1 MNLAL
6 LADRDLAERG
16 ERERLWFEERSYTN
30 RELHDASCR
39 LAGSFAQLGISQD
52 DRVVVLMPNCP
63 EVLISYPAIWRVGA
77 VVVPVLFMLE
87 ADELSYILQNSQ
99 AKAVITTPELLAKVR
114 HAQGDRALHVI
125 VVTHGQNEVSAPC
138 LRFESLAQLGEPLL
152 EAAARAPD
160 DLAVVLYTSGTT
172 GQPKGVMQTHNNL
185 SANALNSWN
194 TAVEKDP
201 GVSLLVLPLAHTFGL
216 SALVSGYLFGGRAVL
231 VRKFVP
237 HEALAMIERHRV
249 TVMAGV
255 PTMFMYMLMTPG
267 SFDTSSVRR
276 WIVGAAPM
284 PTEQL
289 QKFEQRFGGRMLV
302 GYGLTEA
309 SPTIAVEREEEPRKP
324 GSTGRPVEGVR
335 VRIVDE
341 ARCELPQ
348 GQVGEICAAGEN
360 ITRGYLGM
368 PEATAECFQDGW
380 LYTGDMGYLDDDGVL
395 FVVERKKDLIIRG
408 GLNVYPK
415 DVEEVLYRHPAVA
428 ECAVVGVPDPM
439 LGEQVCACVVLKS
452 GVDASPE
459 ALIAHC
465 QLSLAKYKTP
475 RYIELM
481 SSLPKTP
488 IGKVQKKELR
498 KWASE
503 KLGQSFN

>member
-6 LADRDLAERG
+6 LADRELAEHG
-16 ERERLWFEERSYTN
+16 ERERLWFEERTYTN
-30 RELHDASCR
+30 RELHEASCR
-39 LAGSFAQLGISQD
+39 LAAALAQLDVGAD

-63 EVLISYPAIWRVGA
+63 EVLISYPAIWRAGA

-87 ADELSYILQNSQ
+87 TDELAYILQNSH
-99 AKAVITTPELLAKVR
+99 AKAVITSPELLAKVQK
-114 HAQGDRALHVI
+114 AQGDRALHVI
-125 VVTHGQNEVSAPC
+125 VVTHGQSEVSAPA
-138 LRFESLAQLGEPLL
+138 LRFESLVERSEPLL
-152 EAAARAPD
+152 EAVPRAPD

-185 SANALNSWN
+185 SANSLNSWN
-194 TAVEKDP
+194 TAVNKEPD
-201 GVSLLVLPLAHTFGL
+201 VTLLVLPLAHTFGL
-216 SALVSGYLFGGRAVL
+216 SVLVAGYLFGGRAVL

-237 HEALAMIERHRV
+237 SEALSLIERHRV
-249 TVMAGV
+249 TAMSGV
-255 PTMFMYMLMTPG
+255 PTMYMYMLVTPG
-267 SFDTSSVRR
+267 NYDTSSVRR

-309 SPTIAVEREEEPRKP
+309 SPTIAVEREQEPRKP

-335 VRIVDE
+335 VRIVDD
-341 ARCELPQ
+341 ARRELPP
-348 GQVGEICAAGEN
+348 GEVGEICAAGEN

-368 PEATAECFQDGW
+368 PEATAESFQDGW
-380 LYTGDMGYLDDDGVL
+380 LFTGDMGYLDEDGVL

-408 GLNVYPK
+408 GFNIYPK

-428 ECAVVGVPDPM
+428 ECAVVGLPDPM

-452 GVDASPE
+452 GAETTPE

-465 QLSLAKYKTP
+465 QASLAKYKTP
-475 RYIELM
+475 RYVELM
-481 SSLPKTP
+481 SALPKTP

-498 KWASE
+498 KWASD
-503 KLGQSFN
+503 KLSQNLN